1 MVPANALSIFV
12 RLPENRSAW
21 RAVTRLVAAGAKGIE
36 TPLLF
41 LHGPSG
47 SGKSHLIDIATESL
61 TEGNAGKT
69 ARVVAAFE
77 FGRELLQP
85 PLERRAAVREVLD
98 CDLLAIENMQHLPPA
113 AANDLA
119 RVIDR
124 RQARRRA
131 VLVTAICGPA
141 DLGLSA
147 RLTSRLAG
155 GLVVELR
162 PLSEESRRV
171 LAAALCVQSG
181 LQVTDDVIEWLA
193 RPPGGARPILG
204 ELTRIET
211 LSRVLPPPL
220 SLAVVLASL
229 PATPEPTQLPLERIV
244 ALVAGRFRVEA
255 KAMRGPSRL
264 KNVVWP
270 RQVAMYLARQTGLSF
285 DEIGQY
291 FGGRDHTTVM
301 HSCAKVAQ
309 VAAGDERF
317 AKELRD
323 ARALLPG

>member
-1 MVPANALSIFV
+1 M
-12 RLPENRSAW
+12 
-21 RAVTRLVAAGAKGIE
+21 
-36 TPLLF
+36 
-41 LHGPSG
+41 
-47 SGKSHLIDIATESL
+47 
-61 TEGNAGKT
+61 
-69 ARVVAAFE
+69 
-77 FGRELLQP
+77 
-85 PLERRAAVREVLD
+85 
-98 CDLLAIENMQHLPPA
+98 
-113 AANDLA
+113 
-119 RVIDR
+119 
-124 RQARRRA
+124 
-131 VLVTAICGPA
+131 
-141 DLGLSA
+141 
-147 RLTSRLAG
+147 
-155 GLVVELR
+155 
-162 PLSEESRRV
+162 
-171 LAAALCVQSG
+171 LAAALCVQRG
-181 LQVTDDVIEWLA
+181 LRVTDDVIEWLA

-211 LSRVLPPPL
+211 LSRVHPPPL
-220 SLAVVLASL
+220 NLAVVLASL
-229 PATPEPTQLPLERIV
+229 PATPEPVQLPLERIV